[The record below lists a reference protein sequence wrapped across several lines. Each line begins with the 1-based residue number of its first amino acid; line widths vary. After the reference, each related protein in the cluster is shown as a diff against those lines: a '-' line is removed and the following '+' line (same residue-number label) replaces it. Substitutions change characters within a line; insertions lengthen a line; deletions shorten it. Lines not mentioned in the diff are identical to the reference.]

1 MIPAGT
7 ACSTCWRA
15 FGCCAHLAGSALCL
29 QKAES
34 LCPHALWLLG
44 GLLATRP
51 WVWGSE
57 LVFWGQ
63 HLAPTALSVSE
74 SFWIIQLHGREAKR
88 LLIAVRS
95 VTVIRVFY

>member
-1 MIPAGT
+1 
-7 ACSTCWRA
+7 
-15 FGCCAHLAGSALCL
+15 
-29 QKAES
+29 
-34 LCPHALWLLG
+34 
-44 GLLATRP
+44 LATRP

-95 VTVIRVFY
+95 VAVIRVFY

>member
-1 MIPAGT
+1 MD
-7 ACSTCWRA
+7 
-15 FGCCAHLAGSALCL
+15 AGSALCL
-29 QKAES
+29 QKEES
-34 LCPHALWLLG
+34 LCPHAFWLLG

-95 VTVIRVFY
+95 VAVIRVFY